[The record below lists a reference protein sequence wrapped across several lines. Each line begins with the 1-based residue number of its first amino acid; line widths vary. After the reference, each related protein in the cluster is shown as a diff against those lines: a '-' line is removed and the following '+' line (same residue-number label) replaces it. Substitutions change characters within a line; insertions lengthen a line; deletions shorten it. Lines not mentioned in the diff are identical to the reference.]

1 MSALARLC
9 SLQTLTLD
17 GTEVTEGS
25 LELLA
30 SHQALSSLSLGG
42 IPVASGDEALRI
54 VSGVDPEPFQM
65 GKYWKFCLR
74 LNSCVPGLRL
84 TQLTLP
90 GRHSVTDSGLAF
102 LSRLA
107 LLSGL
112 DLTDYTQVTDRG
124 VSQLS
129 CMTRS
134 ATSHFGLSHFRLDGF
149 TPGLQVRA
157 RDNPGSLACI

>member
-1 MSALARLC
+1 M
-9 SLQTLTLD
+9 
-17 GTEVTEGS
+17 
-25 LELLA
+25 
-30 SHQALSSLSLGG
+30 
-42 IPVASGDEALRI
+42 
-54 VSGVDPEPFQM
+54 
-65 GKYWKFCLR
+65 FCLR
-74 LNSCVPGLRL
+74 LHSCFPGLRL

-112 DLTDYTQVTDRG
+112 DLTDYTQVTDQG

-134 ATSHFGLSHFRLDGF
+134 AMSHFRLNQF
-149 TPGLQVRA
+149 T
-157 RDNPGSLACI
+157 